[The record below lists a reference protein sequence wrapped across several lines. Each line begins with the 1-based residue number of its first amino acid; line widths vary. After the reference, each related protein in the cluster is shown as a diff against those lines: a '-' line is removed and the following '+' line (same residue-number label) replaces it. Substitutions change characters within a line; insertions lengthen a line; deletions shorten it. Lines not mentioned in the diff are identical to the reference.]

1 MAFPVVDQKS
11 VQARITTTKGVGNH
25 LLSKLDRGGYVQAVR
40 FDWTNQTGGTLANGT
55 VIQLATVGPGL
66 ILPQSTITVSAMGSD
81 RVLDLGFQKYTDVDG
96 NPVSADQDGILD
108 GVNVSSAVNSSFTDL
123 GSTVAAPVY
132 QLGLELTGQTDILAT
147 VTGGDIPNGATIK
160 GILLMVMT

>member
-66 ILPQSTITVSAMGSD
+66 ILPQSTIAVSAMGAS
-81 RVLDLGFQKYTDVDG
+81 RLLDLGFQKYTDVDG

-108 GVNVSSAVNSSFTDL
+108 GVDISSAVNSSFIDL

-132 QLGLELTGQTDILAT
+132 ELGLELTGQTDILAT
-147 VTGGDIPNGATIK
+147 VTGGDIPNAATIK